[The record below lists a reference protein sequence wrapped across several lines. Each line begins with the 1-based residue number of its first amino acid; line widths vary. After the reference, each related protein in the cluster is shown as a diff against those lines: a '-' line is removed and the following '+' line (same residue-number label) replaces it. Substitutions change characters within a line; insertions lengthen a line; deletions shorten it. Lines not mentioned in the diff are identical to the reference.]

1 MLLIP
6 PFHLSRV
13 PPVFM
18 WEAKTARR
26 QILERKVGQKD
37 AIVLFGK
44 RQSIVA
50 AAVEEVVAVV
60 VVLVVVVVAEVV
72 VVEVAAAV
80 IEVAASGQLLLLP
93 FSLARDNQLFSPENC

>member
-50 AAVEEVVAVV
+50 TAVEEVVAVV
-60 VVLVVVVVAEVV
+60 VVVLVLVAEVV
-72 VVEVAAAV
+72 LA
-80 IEVAASGQLLLLP
+80 GQLLLL
-93 FSLARDNQLFSPENC
+93 LLFGK

>member
-1 MLLIP
+1 M
-6 PFHLSRV
+6 
-13 PPVFM
+13 FM

-60 VVLVVVVVAEVV
+60 VVLVEVEVAEVVVAEVV
-72 VVEVAAAV
+72 TAIIEVAAA
-80 IEVAASGQLLLLP
+80 EQLLLLL
-93 FSLARDNQLFSPENC
+93 FSLARDNQL

>member
-1 MLLIP
+1 MVQIVAKGEISLRESASYST
-6 PFHLSRV
+6 LSFEQS

-50 AAVEEVVAVV
+50 AAVEEVVATVAVVLVLVEGVV
-60 VVLVVVVVAEVV
+60 VV
-72 VVEVAAAV
+72 
-80 IEVAASGQLLLLP
+80 
-93 FSLARDNQLFSPENC
+93 

>member
-6 PFHLSRV
+6 PFRLSRV

-44 RQSIVA
+44 RQSIVLTTKLLKDKLSF
-50 AAVEEVVAVV
+50 VVSEIFVQV
-60 VVLVVVVVAEVV
+60 CE
-72 VVEVAAAV
+72 
-80 IEVAASGQLLLLP
+80 GRDKCN
-93 FSLARDNQLFSPENC
+93 FSLQS